1 MSRTTRV
8 VRNRI
13 YIDDRA
19 YDAKVLGGGKF
30 DVVDA
35 KGTRIGSFQVRG
47 RTVEAEDLK
56 VEGADSVEL
65 IGVLWVRENLSP
77 MPEAKPAIAIPP
89 PAAPTPQAA
98 AAPPVAPAPPA
109 PIAPPP
115 PPAPAPSKPQMQAAG
130 ASSAELADP
139 ALRPI
144 CRVATHAAPDVPSF
158 QKALAYQAW
167 LRAQAGV
174 TTALLSREPKT
185 GKVTS
190 IAVWENREKFNAM
203 RYAKP
208 PAGAAPLPA
217 LTVEVS
223 EVLG

>member
-1 MSRTTRV
+1 MSRTTKV
-8 VRNRI
+8 VRNRV

-30 DVVDA
+30 DVTNA
-35 KGTRIGSFQVRG
+35 AGARIGSFQVRG
-47 RTVEAEDLK
+47 RAVEAEDLK
-56 VEGADSVEL
+56 IEGADSVEL

-77 MPEAKPAIAIPP
+77 MPEAKSAIAI
-89 PAAPTPQAA
+89 APQAA
-98 AAPPVAPAPPA
+98 TSPPIVPAPPAPPA

-115 PPAPAPSKPQMQAAG
+115 APAPSKPQVQPAG
-130 ASSAELADP
+130 APPTEIADS

-144 CRVATHAAPDVPSF
+144 CRVATHAAPDAASF
-158 QKALAYQAW
+158 QKALVYQAW
-167 LRAQAGV
+167 LRTQAGV

-190 IAVWENREKFNAM
+190 IAIWENRESFNAM

-208 PAGAAPLPA
+208 PPGAVALPT
-217 LTVEVS
+217 LTVELS

>member
-1 MSRTTRV
+1 MSRTTKV

-30 DVVDA
+30 DVVNA
-35 KGTRIGSFQVRG
+35 AGVRIGSFQVRG

-56 VEGADSVEL
+56 IEGADSVEL

-77 MPEAKPAIAIPP
+77 MPEARPAIAIPP
-89 PAAPTPQAA
+89 PPAQ
-98 AAPPVAPAPPA
+98 APAPPA

-115 PPAPAPSKPQMQAAG
+115 APAPSTPQTQPAG
-130 ASSAELADP
+130 APAPGIADA

-144 CRVATHAAPDVPSF
+144 CRIATHAAPDPPSL
-158 QKALAYQAW
+158 QKALVYQAW
-167 LRAQAGV
+167 LRTQAGV
-174 TTALLSREPKT
+174 TSAVLSREPKT
-185 GKVTS
+185 GKVMS
-190 IAVWENREKFNAM
+190 IAIWENREQFNAM

-208 PAGAAPLPA
+208 PAGAAPLPS
-217 LTVEVS
+217 LNVELF
-223 EVLG
+223 EVFG

>member
-1 MSRTTRV
+1 MSRTTKV

-13 YIDDRA
+13 YIDDRTYA
-19 YDAKVLGGGKF
+19 AKVLGGGKF
-30 DVVDA
+30 DVIDA
-35 KGTRIGSFQVRG
+35 AGVRIGSFQVRG

-56 VEGADSVEL
+56 IEGADAVEL

-77 MPEAKPAIAIPP
+77 IPEAKSAIAIPP
-89 PAAPTPQAA
+89 PPASAPTLAR
-98 AAPPVAPAPPA
+98 APPA

-115 PPAPAPSKPQMQAAG
+115 ALAPSTPQAQPAGAPAAG
-130 ASSAELADP
+130 LTEP

-144 CRVATHAAPDVPSF
+144 CRVTTHAAPDAPSL
-158 QKALAYQAW
+158 QKALAYQVW
-167 LRAQAGV
+167 LRTQAGV
-174 TTALLSREPKT
+174 TTAVLSHEPKT
-185 GKVTS
+185 GRVVS
-190 IAVWENREKFNAM
+190 IAIWEDREKFNAM

-217 LTVEVS
+217 LSVELS